1 VQRLGGH
8 VGAVTQVSFGDNNF
22 LASAS
27 NDKTVIVSQL
37 PDIFL

>member
-1 VQRLGGH
+1 MQRLGGH
-8 VGAVTQVSFGDNNF
+8 IGTVTQVSFGDNNL

-27 NDKTVIVSQL
+27 NDKTIIVSEL